1 MKVVNGLDL
10 GLSFLCQNP
19 ELASSFVTI
28 LAPAS
33 LASVCSVVGIVWFS
47 LLAAL
52 LS

>member
-1 MKVVNGLDL
+1 MKVLNSFDF

-33 LASVCSVVGIVWFS
+33 LASVCSVAGIG
-47 LLAAL
+47 
-52 LS
+52 